1 MSRVWRVFGWPFVV
15 LGLSLFGLIIAL
27 VGDGVWDLA
36 GWIGLFSPLGVVVWA
51 RFIRA
56 PAKA

>member
-1 MSRVWRVFGWPFVV
+1 MSGLWRVFGWPMVI

-27 VGDGVWDLA
+27 VGNGLWDVA
-36 GWIGLFSPLGVVVWA
+36 GWIGLFSPLAILAWA

-56 PAKA
+56 PTKA